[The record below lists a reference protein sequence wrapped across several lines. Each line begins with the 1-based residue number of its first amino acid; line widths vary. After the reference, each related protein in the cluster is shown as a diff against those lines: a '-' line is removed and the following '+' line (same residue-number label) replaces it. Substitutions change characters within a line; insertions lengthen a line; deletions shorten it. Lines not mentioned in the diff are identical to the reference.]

1 MNFTGLSIIQR
12 PTLVTD
18 WRTLEE
24 WNKSK
29 PQESVGTT
37 LLYQSIAGI
46 LTLFPQLVGCLVV
59 SSPVARLTGSDTWGA
74 TGNLLITGETRET
87 SPLHPTYEQR
97 PAAGAGAE
105 AQVWLRCRLGGRS
118 RSQWT
123 DDVLGGSQSRFLS
136 FLLFILCPMM
146 NDDYVIPERMKIL
159 LTWSLSGISQEKQNE
174 VGSIPIHAAGQ
185 CS

>member
-59 SSPVARLTGSDTWGA
+59 SSPVARLTGSDTWLG
-74 TGNLLITGETRET
+74 GNWQSADNWRDEGDFTA
-87 SPLHPTYEQR
+87 SPDLW
-97 PAAGAGAE
+97 AE
-105 AQVWLRCRLGGRS
+105 ACSRS
-118 RSQWT
+118 RGPGLAPVQIGRTEPEPVDRWCFGRFSISFSLFPSFHFVSDDEWWLCYPRTHEDLT
-123 DDVLGGSQSRFLS
+123 DLIIIWNITRKTKRSR
-136 FLLFILCPMM
+136 
-146 NDDYVIPERMKIL
+146 
-159 LTWSLSGISQEKQNE
+159 
-174 VGSIPIHAAGQ
+174 
-185 CS
+185 